1 LPIANFL
8 VLSKGIGNRQLA
20 IGNDLRSSN
29 LTRRVV
35 ITGLGLVTPVGNTV
49 EDTWTALM
57 SGRSGADYI
66 KKFDAERFSVRFACE
81 VKNFDPLTFIAK
93 KEARK
98 MGAFIHYAIAASIE
112 AMADS
117 GIKLTPEGKFPDDIS
132 ENAGTYISSGIGD
145 FWAIER
151 EHSKLLDD
159 GPDRV
164 SPFFIVSAIV
174 NLAAGQVSIRFGA
187 KGPNSATAT
196 ACAAG
201 AHAIG
206 DSFKIIQRADADIM
220 ICGGAE
226 SAITPMSIAGFAS
239 MRALSTNNDDPPH
252 ASRPFERDRDGFV
265 IGEGA
270 GIMILEELESAKR
283 RGAKI
288 YAEIVGYGAAADA
301 FHLTMPDETGSGARR
316 VMQRCLKDAGVRPEQ
331 VGYINAHG
339 TSTPYN
345 DKFETF
351 AIKATFG
358 EHAYKLAVSSTKSMT
373 GHLLGAAGG
382 IESVFSVLALQ
393 RNVLPPTINYVNPD
407 PECDLDYVPNEPRE
421 ARVDYVLSNSFG
433 FGGTNAA
440 LLFKRYEE

>member
-1 LPIANFL
+1 MAS
-8 VLSKGIGNRQLA
+8 VLSR
-20 IGNDLRSSN
+20 N
-29 LTRRVV
+29 LTRRSFQSNLPPKLKTS
-35 ITGLGLVTPVGNTV
+35 IRSSLSPKKRRGMWAALFHTP
-49 EDTWTALM
+49 
-57 SGRSGADYI
+57 R
-66 KKFDAERFSVRFACE
+66 
-81 VKNFDPLTFIAK
+81 P
-93 KEARK
+93 
-98 MGAFIHYAIAASIE
+98 AATE

-117 GIKLTPEGKFPDDIS
+117 GFELTEEGKFPAELA

-151 EHSKLLDD
+151 EHSKLLND

-174 NLAAGQVSIRFGA
+174 NLAAGQVSIRYGL

-226 SAITPMSIAGFAS
+226 SAITPMSGAGFSA
-239 MRALSTNNDDPPH
+239 MRALSTNNDDPVH

-288 YAEIVGYGAAADA
+288 YAEIVGYGASADA

-316 VMQRCLKDAGVRPEQ
+316 VMQKTLKDAGITPEQ

-345 DKFETF
+345 DKFETL
-351 AIKATFG
+351 AIKETFG
-358 EHAYKLAVSSTKSMT
+358 AHAYKLAVSSTKSMT

-382 IESVFSVLALQ
+382 IESVFSALTLHH
-393 RNVLPPTINYVNPD
+393 NVIPPTINYVNPD
-407 PECDLDYVPNEPRE
+407 PDCDLDYVPNEPRDAHVE
-421 ARVDYVLSNSFG
+421 YVLSHSSG

>member
-1 LPIANFL
+1 
-8 VLSKGIGNRQLA
+8 LA
-20 IGNDLRSSN
+20 
-29 LTRRVV
+29 RRVV
-35 ITGLGLVTPVGNTV
+35 VTGLGLITPVGNSV
-49 EDTWTALM
+49 ETTWAALM
-57 SGRSGADYI
+57 SGRNGVGPI
-66 KKFDAERFSVRFACE
+66 EKFDTEKFSVKFAAE
-81 VKNFDPLTFIAK
+81 VKDFDPLKFIPK

-98 MGAFIHYAIAASIE
+98 MGAFIHYAIAAATE

-117 GIKLTPEGKFPDDIS
+117 GFQLTEEGKFPTELA

-151 EHSKLLDD
+151 EHSKLLND

-174 NLAAGQVSIRFGA
+174 NLAAGQVSIRYGL

-206 DSFKIIQRADADIM
+206 DSFKIIQRGDADIM

-226 SAITPMSIAGFAS
+226 SAITPMSVAGFAS
-239 MRALSTNNDDPPH
+239 MRALSTRNDDPEH

-270 GIMILEELESAKR
+270 GIMILEELEMAKR
-283 RGAKI
+283 RGARI
-288 YAEIVGYGAAADA
+288 YAELVGYGMTADA
-301 FHLTMPDETGSGARR
+301 FHLTMPDETGSGAIR
-316 VMQRCLKDAGVRPEQ
+316 VMQKTIRDAGIQPEQ

-345 DKFETF
+345 DKFETL
-351 AIKATFG
+351 AIRQTFG
-358 EHAYKLAVSSTKSMT
+358 AHAYKLAVSSTKSMT

-382 IESVFSVLALQ
+382 IEGVFSVLSLY

-407 PECDLDYVPNEPRE
+407 PDCDLDYVPNQPRE
-421 ARVDYVLSNSFG
+421 AEVEYALSNSFG

-440 LLFKRYEE
+440 LLFRRYQE

>member
-1 LPIANFL
+1 MQHL
-8 VLSKGIGNRQLA
+8 RQPPCLD
-20 IGNDLRSSN
+20 NLRC
-29 LTRRVV
+29 V
-35 ITGLGLVTPVGNTV
+35 
-49 EDTWTALM
+49 
-57 SGRSGADYI
+57 
-66 KKFDAERFSVRFACE
+66 FA
-81 VKNFDPLTFIAK
+81 
-93 KEARK
+93 
-98 MGAFIHYAIAASIE
+98 
-112 AMADS
+112 
-117 GIKLTPEGKFPDDIS
+117 
-132 ENAGTYISSGIGD
+132 

-151 EHSKLLDD
+151 EHSKLLEG

-206 DSFKIIQRADADIM
+206 DSFKIIQRGDADLM

-226 SAITPMSIAGFAS
+226 SAITPMSVAGFAS
-239 MRALSTNNDDPPH
+239 MRALSTNNDDPVH

-270 GIMILEELESAKR
+270 GIMILEELESAKK

-288 YAEIVGYGAAADA
+288 YAEIVGYGIAADA

-316 VMQRCLKDAGVRPEQ
+316 VMQRTLKDAKIKPEE

-345 DKFETF
+345 DKFETL
-351 AIKATFG
+351 AIKDTFG

-382 IESVFSVLALQ
+382 IEGVFSVMAIA
-393 RNVLPPTINYVNPD
+393 RKVLPPTINYFNPD
-407 PECDLDYVPNEPRE
+407 PECDLDYVPNEPRPAE
-421 ARVDYVLSNSFG
+421 VNYVLSNSFG

>member
-1 LPIANFL
+1 
-8 VLSKGIGNRQLA
+8 
-20 IGNDLRSSN
+20 
-29 LTRRVV
+29 
-35 ITGLGLVTPVGNTV
+35 V
-49 EDTWTALM
+49 ETTWAALM
-57 SGRSGADYI
+57 SGGNGVGYI
-66 KKFDAERFSVRFACE
+66 KKFDTEKFSVKIAAE
-81 VKNFDPLTFIAK
+81 VKDFDPLKFIPK

-98 MGAFIHYAIAASIE
+98 MGAFIHYAIAAATE

-117 GIKLTPEGKFPDDIS
+117 GFQLTEDGKFPEELA

-151 EHSKLLDD
+151 EHSKLLND

-174 NLAAGQVSIRFGA
+174 NLAAGQVSIRYGA

-206 DSFKIIQRADADIM
+206 DSFKIIQRGDADVM

-226 SAITPMSIAGFAS
+226 SAITPMSVAGFAS
-239 MRALSTNNDDPPH
+239 MRALSTRNDDPQH

-270 GIMILEELESAKR
+270 GILILEELELAKR
-283 RGAKI
+283 RGARI
-288 YAEIVGYGAAADA
+288 YAELVGYGMTADA
-301 FHLTMPDETGSGARR
+301 FHLTMPDETGSGAIR
-316 VMQRCLKDAGVRPEQ
+316 VMQKTLRDAGISPEQ

-345 DKFETF
+345 DKFETL
-351 AIKATFG
+351 AIKKTFG
-358 EHAYKLAVSSTKSMT
+358 DHAYKLAVSSTKSIT

-382 IESVFSVLALQ
+382 IEGVFSVLSLH
-393 RNVLPPTINYVNPD
+393 RKVLPPTINYVNPD
-407 PECDLDYVPNEPRE
+407 PDCDLDYVPNKPRNAE
-421 ARVDYVLSNSFG
+421 VEYALSNSFG

-440 LLFKRYEE
+440 LLFKRYDG

>member
-1 LPIANFL
+1 
-8 VLSKGIGNRQLA
+8 LA
-20 IGNDLRSSN
+20 
-29 LTRRVV
+29 RRVV
-35 ITGLGLVTPVGNTV
+35 VTGLGLITPVGNSV
-49 EDTWTALM
+49 ETTWAALM
-57 SGRSGADYI
+57 SGRNGVDLI
-66 KKFDAERFSVRFACE
+66 KKFDTEMFSVKFAAE
-81 VKNFDPLTFIAK
+81 VKDFDPLKFIAK

-98 MGAFIHYAIAASIE
+98 MGAFIHYAIAAATE

-117 GIKLTPEGKFPDDIS
+117 GFELTEAGKFPDDIA

-151 EHSKLLDD
+151 EHSKLLNE

-174 NLAAGQVSIRFGA
+174 NLAAGQVSIRYGA

-196 ACAAG
+196 ACSAG

-206 DSFKIIQRADADIM
+206 DSFKIIQRGDADVM

-226 SAITPMSIAGFAS
+226 SAITPMSVAGFAS
-239 MRALSTNNDDPPH
+239 MRALSTRNDDPQH

-270 GIMILEELESAKR
+270 GILILEELELAKR
-283 RGAKI
+283 RGARI
-288 YAEIVGYGAAADA
+288 YAELVGYGMTADA
-301 FHLTMPDETGSGARR
+301 FHLTMPDETGSGAIR
-316 VMQRCLKDAGVRPEQ
+316 VMRKTIRDAGIQPEQ

-345 DKFETF
+345 DKFETL
-351 AIKATFG
+351 AIKQTFG
-358 EHAYKLAVSSTKSMT
+358 AHAYKLAVSSTKSMT

-382 IESVFSVLALQ
+382 IEGVFSVLSLY
-393 RNVLPPTINYVNPD
+393 RKVLPPTINYVHPD
-407 PECDLDYVPNEPRE
+407 PDCDLDYVPNEPRKAE
-421 ARVDYVLSNSFG
+421 VEYALSNSFG

-440 LLFKRYEE
+440 LLFKRYDE